1 MKYKDLSKILLDPHN
16 IEKNID
22 LLKRLHE
29 VNAPDS
35 VIEQF
40 YIDHNA
46 NSRFLDLYG
55 ALSLHDLKWELVEFD
70 TTRFL
75 QIGSNASFPDF
86 LDEVSEDASYFEEV
100 GEDVIDCRESVLNHW
115 KTHGTW
121 LTPPIFLDANV
132 LGGKS
137 SIPHLVEGH
146 SRVGCLLGIQKYR
159 IIPLADKHKVYWG
172 YIHKDT

>member
-1 MKYKDLSKILLDPHN
+1 MKYRDLSKIALDPDSTDKS
-16 IEKNID
+16 IE
-22 LLKRLHE
+22 LLRQHG
-29 VNAPDS
+29 VSAPDS

-46 NSRFLDLYG
+46 NSRFLALYG
-55 ALSLHDLKWELVEFD
+55 DLSLSDLKWELVELD

-86 LDEVSEDASYFEEV
+86 LEEVSEDASHFHDV
-100 GEDVIDCRESVLNHW
+100 GEAVIDCREEVLNHW
-115 KTHGTW
+115 KKHGTW
-121 LTPPIFLDANV
+121 LTPPILLDAKV

-137 SIPHLVEGH
+137 GMPHLVEGH

-159 IIPLADKHKVYWG
+159 IIPLADRHKVYWG
-172 YIHKDT
+172 SIQKGK